1 MKRYQDTIAGILRQ
15 NPDGLPVERVTKFM
29 AMLSR
34 TLADL
39 HARGIAHQDLK
50 PANLFIDH
58 DDDLIVGDFGIAKK
72 IQTVATGMAGTH
84 NIRGTYNYMSPE
96 AWDPSEFGRVT
107 LKTDI
112 WSFAT
117 CVLEMS
123 TGKPPYQNM
132 SLGQI
137 FNQLVHIKNP
147 PQIPDH
153 SPFEDVLRRCF
164 NFDQTQRPTA
174 QELTILVEGL
184 MLPRTFNTS
193 NYKREY
199 EKVVPITE
207 AAQVLSE
214 LKKFLST
221 LVRVRRG
228 VITEEDS
235 DRVREFY
242 QQLRDETQR
251 HADGPQNSLAA
262 EVGATAELLWTS
274 PQTFNGMGD
283 LGLNTELS
291 SLLNLAIRDDH
302 ADLAPSTVALARA
315 LNALCVAPGRNF
327 ASVMPLFPP
336 GGISWRGT
344 GFEDAH
350 RDFFTPGKTYRVPGF
365 LATSF
370 SRAVAERFI
379 FNNATALGKPAVLW
393 KVHVDPEGEHQPG
406 KLCRHV
412 NYVAKTHVPGE
423 QEYLF
428 TAYSV
433 FTIRQVTWSVNPQ
446 ATPHEIELDAALDNQ
461 EHSLDLPLAPWY

>member
-1 MKRYQDTIAGILRQ
+1 MSIG
-15 NPDGLPVERVTKFM
+15 E
-29 AMLSR
+29 
-34 TLADL
+34 
-39 HARGIAHQDLK
+39 
-50 PANLFIDH
+50 
-58 DDDLIVGDFGIAKK
+58 IV
-72 IQTVATGMAGTH
+72 
-84 NIRGTYNYMSPE
+84 
-96 AWDPSEFGRVT
+96 
-107 LKTDI
+107 
-112 WSFAT
+112 
-117 CVLEMS
+117 
-123 TGKPPYQNM
+123 
-132 SLGQI
+132 
-137 FNQLVHIKNP
+137 NQLVHIENP
-147 PQIPDH
+147 PLIPDH
-153 SPFEDVLRRCF
+153 SPFEKILRRCF

-174 QELTILVEGL
+174 QELSILVEEL
-184 MLPRTFNTS
+184 ALPRTFNTS

-221 LVRVRRG
+221 LARVRRG
-228 VITEEDS
+228 AITMEDS

-393 KVHVDPEGEHQPG
+393 KVHVNPEGEHQPG

-412 NYVAKTHVPGE
+412 NYVAKTHVQGE